1 MAVQVREPYVN
12 KAETTSV
19 GGGGDDDGADAA
31 EADRA
36 MGLNYI
42 G

>member
-31 EADRA
+31 ESHGSQLYG
-36 MGLNYI
+36 MI
-42 G
+42 

>member
-19 GGGGDDDGADAA
+19 GGGDDDGADAA